1 MFKKISKAAIGN
13 ALGQMHKLF
22 EHAGK
27 RLLSISIDSNPIVC
41 QLGIF
46 CLNTNITLYPSM
58 SPSDSFGIKT
68 EELVKVREF
77 FVKYPYLKKEYIM
90 LFS

>member
-1 MFKKISKAAIGN
+1 MVGSNGYPKIKISKAAIGN

-77 FVKYPYLKKEYIM
+77 FVKYP
-90 LFS
+90 

>member
-1 MFKKISKAAIGN
+1 
-13 ALGQMHKLF
+13 
-22 EHAGK
+22 
-27 RLLSISIDSNPIVC
+27 
-41 QLGIF
+41 
-46 CLNTNITLYPSM
+46 M

-77 FVKYPYLKKEYIM
+77 FVEYPYLKKEYIM